1 MKKWLPRVPNLKK
14 KIPMMNLKE
23 AIIIICEF
31 INGKKVFRC
40 TRHMK
45 DIFENE
51 ITILSV
57 NCRLTDV
64 TNGHT

>member
-1 MKKWLPRVPNLKK
+1 
-14 KIPMMNLKE
+14 MMNLKE
-23 AIIIICEF
+23 AIIVICEF